1 MFIRVANLFPPEGGE
16 VDYKGLDI
24 EKFVHQSHSY
34 NFLDGSVV
42 LETTEQLSDSSVSED
57 VQVLTKDEY
66 VSFVALH
73 KQLQPTPEDEME
85 LIQNE
90 NADLIF
96 QNAMQ
101 DMAIQTLQDE
111 NAELMFAVANLQ
123 MGGI

>member
-24 EKFVHQSHSY
+24 DKFVHQSQSY

-42 LETTEQLSDSSVSED
+42 LETTEQLDMSTLED
-57 VQVLTKDEY
+57 VQVLTQDEY
-66 VSFVALH
+66 IGFVGLH
-73 KQLQPTPEDEME
+73 KQLQPTPEDKME
-85 LIQNE
+85 SIQNE

-101 DMAIQTLQDE
+101 DMAIQSLQDE

-123 MGGI
+123 MGGM